1 MNRLAVCVVVISL
14 FASLGLVRAVNPEV
28 DGQDAPDGGTA
39 AAAVAPA
46 SRARVVGTI
55 PAAALGRATGG
66 LPRGVTERPPQPS
79 ARHRTRASRRHTARR
94 VARTR
99 TVAPKRRATAPTT
112 RVRSA
117 PVASPRPAPRATPTP
132 TPAPAPRATPK
143 PKPKPQ
149 GAPAGTGAFDDSG

>member
-1 MNRLAVCVVVISL
+1 MNRLALCVVVISL
-14 FASLGLVRAVNPEV
+14 FAALGLVRAVNPEV

-66 LPRGVTERPPQPS
+66 LPRGMTERPPQPS

-99 TVAPKRRATAPTT
+99 TVAPKRRTPAATAPTT
-112 RVRSA
+112 RARST
-117 PVASPRPAPRATPTP
+117 PVASPRPAPRATPA
-132 TPAPAPRATPK
+132 PAPAPRATPK
-143 PKPKPQ
+143 PR